1 MNACVPLCT
10 VFEAREAPYPSAA
23 IPGKTSASFKRIII
37 AGESTGVKMTPVRF
51 TPSRKAGRH
60 KGLRAF
66 EQQRFRGCYEPRHN
80 KVATTIEK
88 SSCFKEISL
97 CHCVMHS
104 RKEELMSRADEK
116 TRIGFWIENDLL
128 KQCDDCWKVYG
139 FSSRNEFVNRAI
151 EQYIATLTIQI
162 SKGLFRYAVGQEMIM
177 HMLAAISNI
186 TADEVWELRARA
198 IKNVRKTRG
207 KVSLE
212 AIADFQHENEV
223 RELLSQPDEY
233 DAL

>member
-1 MNACVPLCT
+1 
-10 VFEAREAPYPSAA
+10 
-23 IPGKTSASFKRIII
+23 
-37 AGESTGVKMTPVRF
+37 
-51 TPSRKAGRH
+51 
-60 KGLRAF
+60 
-66 EQQRFRGCYEPRHN
+66 
-80 KVATTIEK
+80 
-88 SSCFKEISL
+88 
-97 CHCVMHS
+97 
-104 RKEELMSRADEK
+104 MSRADEK

-151 EQYIATLTIQI
+151 EQYIATLKLEVVDDALIQRLADAMAKASEKSTIQI

-177 HMLAAISNI
+177 HMLAAISDI

-212 AIADFQHENEV
+212 AIADFQHENEA
-223 RELLSQPDEY
+223 REILSRPDEY
-233 DAL
+233 DALWRT